1 MFSIAAPPPPGRGVV
16 VLQVLPRLVAGG
28 AERGAIDVAGAVV
41 AAGGAAIVASRG
53 GPMVRELARLGAA
66 HVELPLDSRNPIV
79 MRANVGRLLR
89 LIERHGVDIVH
100 ARSRAPAW
108 SAYFAAR
115 RAGCRFVT
123 TFHGAYTAGNWL
135 KRRYNGVMA
144 KGDRVIAVSDFIAG
158 LLRSDY
164 GVQADRLRIVPRGI
178 DLELFDPERVSAER
192 VIQLATRWRLPD
204 GVPVVM
210 LPARFTRLKGQHV
223 LIEAVARLGGRDL
236 RCLLIGPEPE
246 RPGYRREIEGLIARR
261 RLGGRVHIVDDCRD
275 MPAAYKLA
283 DVVVSASVAPEA
295 FGRTIAEAQAMGRPV
310 VASDHG
316 GVREQAAIG
325 RMVWLTPPGDAAA
338 LAAAIVRAL
347 DLSPEERERL
357 APEAIAAVRAH
368 YAKDAMCADTL
379 AVYREL
385 LEAAPAPA
393 RAARAG
399 ETARPLATGP

>member
-1 MFSIAAPPPPGRGVV
+1 MSSIAASPSPDGPAV

-28 AERGAIDVAGAVV
+28 AERGAVDVAGAIA
-41 AAGGAAIVASRG
+41 AAGGTAIVASRG
-53 GPMVRELARLGAA
+53 GPMVRELARLGVE

-89 LIERHGVDIVH
+89 LIEHHGVDIVH

-108 SAYFAAR
+108 SAYLAAR

-164 GVQADRLRIVPRGI
+164 GVEADRLRVIHRGV
-178 DLELFDPERVSAER
+178 DFELFDPERVSAER

-210 LPARFTRLKGQHV
+210 LPGRFTRLKGQHV
-223 LIEAVARLGGRDL
+223 LIEAVARLGERDL

-261 RLGGRVHIVDDCRD
+261 RLDGRVHIIDDCRD

-283 DVVVSASVAPEA
+283 DVVVSASVGPES

-316 GVREQAAIG
+316 GAREQAAVG

-338 LAAAIVRAL
+338 LAAAIGQAL
-347 DLSPEERERL
+347 DLSAAERKRL
-357 APEAIAAVRAH
+357 APEAIAAVRAR
-368 YAKDAMCADTL
+368 YAKEAMCADTL

-393 RAARAG
+393 PAARAG
-399 ETARPLATGP
+399 ETAQPLATGP